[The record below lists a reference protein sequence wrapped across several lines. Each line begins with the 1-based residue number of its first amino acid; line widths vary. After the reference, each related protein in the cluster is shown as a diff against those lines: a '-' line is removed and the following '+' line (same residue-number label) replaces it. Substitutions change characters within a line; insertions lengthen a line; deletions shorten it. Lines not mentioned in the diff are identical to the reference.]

1 LKSCGCGA
9 HIQIPDFRRPRP
21 GRVVGQVAAILFTMA
36 VSEHLLAESP
46 VGGLDEY
53 QVKAA
58 FLYNFAKFVEWP
70 SGTFVGSKD
79 PITICVYGHD
89 PFGHALEQATAGRA
103 IAGRSLAIRH
113 IASVQEIAGCQILFM
128 GTTESKRVVSIL
140 LDIHAPGILTI
151 EESDASGADG
161 EVINLRLEGEKVRF
175 DINVEAADRAKLRIS
190 SRLLGLAHIIDA
202 RPR

>member
-1 LKSCGCGA
+1 LKPCGCRA
-9 HIQIPDFRRPRP
+9 HIETPRFRRLRL
-21 GRVVGQVAAILFTMA
+21 GRAIGQVAALLAAMT
-36 VSEHLLAESP
+36 VSEHLVGESP

-53 QVKAA
+53 HVKAA

-70 SGTFVGSKD
+70 SGTFVNAKD

-89 PFGHALEQATAGRA
+89 PFGHSLEQAIAGRA
-103 IAGRSLAIRH
+103 IASRSLAIRN
-113 IASVQEIAGCQILFM
+113 IASVQQIAGCQILFI
-128 GTTESKRVVSIL
+128 GTTEAKRVVSIL

-161 EVINLRLEGEKVRF
+161 EVINLRLEGDKVRF

-190 SRLLGLAHIIDA
+190 SHLLGLAHIVEA